1 MIFQVFAHIYFNHVI
16 MAETA
21 CFEDFV
27 DILEASVAVHFPALK
42 RECERFICREV
53 MVVSFYCRIYE
64 IYSIIRS
71 IICLE
76 VYLYL
81 HLKSQ

>member
-1 MIFQVFAHIYFNHVI
+1 

-27 DILEASVAVHFPALK
+27 DILEASVAVHFPSLK

-53 MVVSFYCRIYE
+53 MVVSKKKFF
-64 IYSIIRS
+64 
-71 IICLE
+71 
-76 VYLYL
+76 
-81 HLKSQ
+81 